1 MPRIISQSYVGRR
14 VGVSKTSTPYELNRK
29 SAKRY
34 PIRCDQ
40 IDMLET
46 LFIENPKPSSKEKV
60 IIVEIT
66 GL

>member
-14 VGVSKTSTPYELNRK
+14 VGLSKTLSPYELSRK

-34 PIRCDQ
+34 PIACDK

-46 LFIENPKPSSKEKV
+46 LFIENPRPSNKEKS